1 MTNQNFS
8 QRNKSF
14 RKLFLKSNITFS
26 NNPINRLI
34 GVQPENDK
42 KILLKKLKDKISTIS
57 ECKLKN
63 NSNNIVFNDGN
74 INSPIMLIGEAPG
87 QKEDELSKPF
97 VGEAGSLLNKML
109 SAINLNRKDLYITN
123 VVNYRPPLNR
133 KPDSNEIKRYSE
145 FLLEH
150 VYIIKPKII
159 IFDEPSTG
167 LDTRASHKLD
177 HLIRDSV
184 KNKNITA
191 ITITHDMNSALQI
204 ADTIAM
210 LQGGKLIWSGKSSEL
225 KKSNHAEVK
234 HFIKPF
240 ATSA

>member
-34 GVQPENDK
+34 GVQTENDK

-133 KPDSNEIKRYSE
+133 KPDSNEIRRYSE

-150 VYIIKPKII
+150 VDIIKPKII
-159 IFDEPSTG
+159 ILLGSTAMEAFFG
-167 LDTRASHKLD
+167 SNLKISKERGIWKEM
-177 HLIRDSV
+177 LIKDKAFLTMVTFHPAYLLRQNDQKKYSWIDL
-184 KNKNITA
+184 KNIRNK
-191 ITITHDMNSALQI
+191 ID
-204 ADTIAM
+204 
-210 LQGGKLIWSGKSSEL
+210 EL
-225 KKSNHAEVK
+225 K
-234 HFIKPF
+234 IDI
-240 ATSA
+240 

>member
-1 MTNQNFS
+1 MSKQNFS
-8 QRNKSF
+8 QRNKSL

-34 GVQPENDK
+34 GAQPENDK
-42 KILLKKLKDKISTIS
+42 EILLKKLKDKISTIN

-150 VYIIKPKII
+150 VDIIKPKII
-159 IFDEPSTG
+159 ILLGSTAMEAFFG
-167 LDTRASHKLD
+167 SNLKISKERGIWKEI
-177 HLIRDSV
+177 LIKDKTFLTMVTFHPAYLLRQNDQKKYSWIDL
-184 KNKNITA
+184 KNIRNK
-191 ITITHDMNSALQI
+191 ID
-204 ADTIAM
+204 
-210 LQGGKLIWSGKSSEL
+210 EL
-225 KKSNHAEVK
+225 K
-234 HFIKPF
+234 IDI
-240 ATSA
+240 

>member
-42 KILLKKLKDKISTIS
+42 KTLLKKLKDKISTIS

-133 KPDSNEIKRYSE
+133 KPDSNEIRRYSE

-150 VYIIKPKII
+150 VDIIKPKII
-159 IFDEPSTG
+159 ILLGSTAMEAFFG
-167 LDTRASHKLD
+167 SNLKISKERGIWKEM
-177 HLIRDSV
+177 LIKDKTFLTMVTFHPAYLLRQNDQKKYSWIDL
-184 KNKNITA
+184 KNIRNK
-191 ITITHDMNSALQI
+191 ID
-204 ADTIAM
+204 
-210 LQGGKLIWSGKSSEL
+210 EL
-225 KKSNHAEVK
+225 K
-234 HFIKPF
+234 IGI
-240 ATSA
+240 

>member
-34 GVQPENDK
+34 GVQTENDK

-159 IFDEPSTG
+159 ILLGSTAMEAFFG
-167 LDTRASHKLD
+167 SNLKISKERGIWKEM
-177 HLIRDSV
+177 LIKDKTFLTMVTFHPAYLLRQNDQKKYSWIDL
-184 KNKNITA
+184 KNIRNK
-191 ITITHDMNSALQI
+191 ID
-204 ADTIAM
+204 
-210 LQGGKLIWSGKSSEL
+210 EL
-225 KKSNHAEVK
+225 K
-234 HFIKPF
+234 IDI
-240 ATSA
+240 

>member
-8 QRNKSF
+8 QRNKRF

-159 IFDEPSTG
+159 ILLGSTAMEAFFG
-167 LDTRASHKLD
+167 SNLKISKERGIWKEM
-177 HLIRDSV
+177 LIKD
-184 KNKNITA
+184 KNFLTMVTFHPAYLLRQNDQKKYSWIDLKNIRNK
-191 ITITHDMNSALQI
+191 ID
-204 ADTIAM
+204 
-210 LQGGKLIWSGKSSEL
+210 EL
-225 KKSNHAEVK
+225 K
-234 HFIKPF
+234 IGI
-240 ATSA
+240 

>member
-1 MTNQNFS
+1 MTKQNFS
-8 QRNKSF
+8 QRNKGL
-14 RKLFLKSNITFS
+14 RKLLLKSNITFS

-34 GVQPENDK
+34 VAQSENDK
-42 KILLKKLKDKISTIS
+42 EHLLKKLKDKISAIS

-109 SAINLNRKDLYITN
+109 SAINLYRKDLYVTN

-133 KPDSNEIKRYSE
+133 KPDSNEIERYSE

-150 VYIIKPKII
+150 VDIIKPKII
-159 IFDEPSTG
+159 ILLGSTAMEAFFG
-167 LDTRASHKLD
+167 SSLKISKERGIWKEI
-177 HLIRDSV
+177 LIKDKTFLTMITYHPAYLLRQNDQKKYSWIDL
-184 KNKNITA
+184 KKIRNKI
-191 ITITHDMNSALQI
+191 D
-204 ADTIAM
+204 
-210 LQGGKLIWSGKSSEL
+210 EL
-225 KKSNHAEVK
+225 KIV
-234 HFIKPF
+234 I
-240 ATSA
+240 

>member
-34 GVQPENDK
+34 DVQPRNDK

-159 IFDEPSTG
+159 ILLGSTAMEAFFG
-167 LDTRASHKLD
+167 SNLKISKERGIWKEM
-177 HLIRDSV
+177 LIKDKTFLTMVTFHPAYLLRQNDQKKYSWIDL
-184 KNKNITA
+184 KNIRNK
-191 ITITHDMNSALQI
+191 ID
-204 ADTIAM
+204 
-210 LQGGKLIWSGKSSEL
+210 EL
-225 KKSNHAEVK
+225 K
-234 HFIKPF
+234 IGI
-240 ATSA
+240 

>member
-34 GVQPENDK
+34 DVQPRNDK

-133 KPDSNEIKRYSE
+133 KPDTNEIRRYSE

-150 VYIIKPKII
+150 VDIIKPKII
-159 IFDEPSTG
+159 ILLGSTAMEAFFG
-167 LDTRASHKLD
+167 SNLKISKERGIWKEM
-177 HLIRDSV
+177 LIKDKTFLTMVTFHPAYLLRQNDQKKYSWIDL
-184 KNKNITA
+184 KNIRNK
-191 ITITHDMNSALQI
+191 ID
-204 ADTIAM
+204 
-210 LQGGKLIWSGKSSEL
+210 EL
-225 KKSNHAEVK
+225 K
-234 HFIKPF
+234 IGI
-240 ATSA
+240 

>member
-8 QRNKSF
+8 QRNKSLK
-14 RKLFLKSNITFS
+14 KLFLKSNITFS

-42 KILLKKLKDKISTIS
+42 KILLKKLKDKISTIN

-63 NSNNIVFNDGN
+63 NSNNMVFNDGN

-133 KPDSNEIKRYSE
+133 KPDSNEIRKYSE

-150 VYIIKPKII
+150 VDIIKPKII
-159 IFDEPSTG
+159 ILLGSTAMEAFFG
-167 LDTRASHKLD
+167 SNLKISKERGIWKEM
-177 HLIRDSV
+177 LIKDKTFLTMVTFHPAYLLRQNDQKKYSWIDL
-184 KNKNITA
+184 KNIRNK
-191 ITITHDMNSALQI
+191 ID
-204 ADTIAM
+204 
-210 LQGGKLIWSGKSSEL
+210 EL
-225 KKSNHAEVK
+225 K
-234 HFIKPF
+234 IGI
-240 ATSA
+240 

>member
-42 KILLKKLKDKISTIS
+42 KILLKKLKDKISTIN

-63 NSNNIVFNDGN
+63 NSNNMVFNDGN

-159 IFDEPSTG
+159 ILLGSTAMEAFFG
-167 LDTRASHKLD
+167 SNLKISKERGIWKEM
-177 HLIRDSV
+177 LIKDKTFLTMVTFHPAYLLRQNDQKKYSWIDL
-184 KNKNITA
+184 KNIRNK
-191 ITITHDMNSALQI
+191 ID
-204 ADTIAM
+204 
-210 LQGGKLIWSGKSSEL
+210 EL
-225 KKSNHAEVK
+225 K
-234 HFIKPF
+234 IGI
-240 ATSA
+240 

>member
-159 IFDEPSTG
+159 ILLGSTAMEAFFG
-167 LDTRASHKLD
+167 SNLKISKERGIWKEM
-177 HLIRDSV
+177 LIKDKAFLTMVTFHPAYLLRQNDQKKYSWIDL
-184 KNKNITA
+184 KNIRNK
-191 ITITHDMNSALQI
+191 ID
-204 ADTIAM
+204 
-210 LQGGKLIWSGKSSEL
+210 EL
-225 KKSNHAEVK
+225 K
-234 HFIKPF
+234 IGI
-240 ATSA
+240 

>member
-8 QRNKSF
+8 QRNKSLK
-14 RKLFLKSNITFS
+14 KLFLKSNITFS

-34 GVQPENDK
+34 GVHPENNK

-133 KPDSNEIKRYSE
+133 KPDSNEIRRYSE

-150 VYIIKPKII
+150 VDIIKPKII
-159 IFDEPSTG
+159 ILLGSTAMEAFFG
-167 LDTRASHKLD
+167 SNLKISKERGIWKEM
-177 HLIRDSV
+177 LIKDKTFLTMVTFHPAYLLRQNDQKKYSWIDL
-184 KNKNITA
+184 KNIRNK
-191 ITITHDMNSALQI
+191 ID
-204 ADTIAM
+204 
-210 LQGGKLIWSGKSSEL
+210 EL
-225 KKSNHAEVK
+225 K
-234 HFIKPF
+234 IDI
-240 ATSA
+240 

>member
-8 QRNKSF
+8 QRNKSLK
-14 RKLFLKSNITFS
+14 KLFLKSNITFS

-34 GVQPENDK
+34 EVQPENDK

-133 KPDSNEIKRYSE
+133 KPDSNEIRRYSE

-150 VYIIKPKII
+150 VDIIKPKII
-159 IFDEPSTG
+159 ILLGSTAMEAFFG
-167 LDTRASHKLD
+167 SNLKISKERGIWKEM
-177 HLIRDSV
+177 LIKDKTFLTMVTFHPAYLLRQNDQKKYSWIDL
-184 KNKNITA
+184 KNIRNK
-191 ITITHDMNSALQI
+191 ID
-204 ADTIAM
+204 
-210 LQGGKLIWSGKSSEL
+210 EL
-225 KKSNHAEVK
+225 K
-234 HFIKPF
+234 IDI
-240 ATSA
+240 

>member
-8 QRNKSF
+8 QRNKRF

-159 IFDEPSTG
+159 ILLGSTAMEAFFG
-167 LDTRASHKLD
+167 SNLKISKERGIWKEM
-177 HLIRDSV
+177 LIKDKTFLTMVTFHPAYLLRQNDQKKYSWIDL
-184 KNKNITA
+184 KNIRNK
-191 ITITHDMNSALQI
+191 ID
-204 ADTIAM
+204 
-210 LQGGKLIWSGKSSEL
+210 EL
-225 KKSNHAEVK
+225 K
-234 HFIKPF
+234 IGI
-240 ATSA
+240 

>member
-34 GVQPENDK
+34 DVQPRNDK

-133 KPDSNEIKRYSE
+133 KPDTNEIRRYSE

-150 VYIIKPKII
+150 VDIIKPKII
-159 IFDEPSTG
+159 ILLGSTAMEAFFG
-167 LDTRASHKLD
+167 SNLKISKERGIWKEM
-177 HLIRDSV
+177 LIKDKTFLTMVTFHPAYLLRQNDQKKYSWIDL
-184 KNKNITA
+184 KNIRNK
-191 ITITHDMNSALQI
+191 ID
-204 ADTIAM
+204 
-210 LQGGKLIWSGKSSEL
+210 EL
-225 KKSNHAEVK
+225 K
-234 HFIKPF
+234 IDI
-240 ATSA
+240 

>member
-123 VVNYRPPLNR
+123 VVNFRPPLNR

-150 VYIIKPKII
+150 VDIIEPKII
-159 IFDEPSTG
+159 ILLGSTAMEAFFG
-167 LDTRASHKLD
+167 SNLKISKERGIWKEM
-177 HLIRDSV
+177 LIKDKTFLTMVTFHPAYLLRQNDQKKYSWIDL
-184 KNKNITA
+184 KNIRNK
-191 ITITHDMNSALQI
+191 ID
-204 ADTIAM
+204 
-210 LQGGKLIWSGKSSEL
+210 EL
-225 KKSNHAEVK
+225 K
-234 HFIKPF
+234 IGI
-240 ATSA
+240 

>member
-1 MTNQNFS
+1 MTKQNFS
-8 QRNKSF
+8 QRNKGL

-34 GVQPENDK
+34 VAQSENDK
-42 KILLKKLKDKISTIS
+42 EHLLKKLKDKISAIS

-109 SAINLNRKDLYITN
+109 SAINLYRKDLYVTN

-133 KPDSNEIKRYSE
+133 KPDSNEIERYSE

-150 VYIIKPKII
+150 VDIIKPKII
-159 IFDEPSTG
+159 ILLGSTAMEAFFG
-167 LDTRASHKLD
+167 SSLKISKERGIWKEI
-177 HLIRDSV
+177 LIKDKTFLTMVTYHPAYLLR
-184 KNKNITA
+184 KNDQKKYSWIDLKKIRNKI
-191 ITITHDMNSALQI
+191 D
-204 ADTIAM
+204 
-210 LQGGKLIWSGKSSEL
+210 EL
-225 KKSNHAEVK
+225 KIV
-234 HFIKPF
+234 I
-240 ATSA
+240 

>member
-8 QRNKSF
+8 QRNKSLK
-14 RKLFLKSNITFS
+14 KLFLKSNITFS

-63 NSNNIVFNDGN
+63 NSNNMVFNDGN

-150 VYIIKPKII
+150 VDIIKPKII
-159 IFDEPSTG
+159 ILLGSTAMEAFFG
-167 LDTRASHKLD
+167 SNLKISKERGIWKEM
-177 HLIRDSV
+177 LIKDKTFLTMVTFHPAYLLRQNDQKKYSWIDL
-184 KNKNITA
+184 KNIRNK
-191 ITITHDMNSALQI
+191 ID
-204 ADTIAM
+204 
-210 LQGGKLIWSGKSSEL
+210 EL
-225 KKSNHAEVK
+225 K
-234 HFIKPF
+234 IDI
-240 ATSA
+240 

>member
-87 QKEDELSKPF
+87 QKEDELSKP
-97 VGEAGSLLNKML
+97 L
-109 SAINLNRKDLYITN
+109 
-123 VVNYRPPLNR
+123 
-133 KPDSNEIKRYSE
+133 
-145 FLLEH
+145 
-150 VYIIKPKII
+150 
-159 IFDEPSTG
+159 
-167 LDTRASHKLD
+167 
-177 HLIRDSV
+177 
-184 KNKNITA
+184 
-191 ITITHDMNSALQI
+191 
-204 ADTIAM
+204 
-210 LQGGKLIWSGKSSEL
+210 
-225 KKSNHAEVK
+225 
-234 HFIKPF
+234 
-240 ATSA
+240 

>member
-8 QRNKSF
+8 QRNKSLK
-14 RKLFLKSNITFS
+14 KLFLKSNITFS

-42 KILLKKLKDKISTIS
+42 KILLKKLKDKISTIN

-63 NSNNIVFNDGN
+63 NSNNMVFNDGN

-133 KPDSNEIKRYSE
+133 KPDSNEIRKYSE

-150 VYIIKPKII
+150 VDIIKPKII
-159 IFDEPSTG
+159 ILLGSTAMEAFFG
-167 LDTRASHKLD
+167 SNLKISKERGIWKEM
-177 HLIRDSV
+177 LIKDKTFLTMVTFHPAYLLRQNDQKKYSWIDL
-184 KNKNITA
+184 KNIRNK
-191 ITITHDMNSALQI
+191 ID
-204 ADTIAM
+204 
-210 LQGGKLIWSGKSSEL
+210 EL
-225 KKSNHAEVK
+225 K
-234 HFIKPF
+234 IDI
-240 ATSA
+240 

>member
-133 KPDSNEIKRYSE
+133 KPDSNEIRRYSE

-150 VYIIKPKII
+150 VDIINPKII
-159 IFDEPSTG
+159 ILLGSTAMEAFFG
-167 LDTRASHKLD
+167 SNLKISKERGIWKEM
-177 HLIRDSV
+177 LIKDKTFLTMVTFHPAYLLRQNDQKKYSWIDL
-184 KNKNITA
+184 KNIRNK
-191 ITITHDMNSALQI
+191 ID
-204 ADTIAM
+204 
-210 LQGGKLIWSGKSSEL
+210 EL
-225 KKSNHAEVK
+225 K
-234 HFIKPF
+234 IGI
-240 ATSA
+240 

>member
-87 QKEDELSKPF
+87 KKEDELSKPF

-133 KPDSNEIKRYSE
+133 KPDSNEIRKYSE

-150 VYIIKPKII
+150 VDIIKPKII
-159 IFDEPSTG
+159 ILLGSTAMEAFFG
-167 LDTRASHKLD
+167 SNLKISKERGIWKEM
-177 HLIRDSV
+177 LIKDKTFLTMVTFHPAYLLRQNDQKKYSWIDL
-184 KNKNITA
+184 KNIRNK
-191 ITITHDMNSALQI
+191 ID
-204 ADTIAM
+204 
-210 LQGGKLIWSGKSSEL
+210 EL
-225 KKSNHAEVK
+225 K
-234 HFIKPF
+234 IGI
-240 ATSA
+240 

>member
-8 QRNKSF
+8 QRNKRF

-150 VYIIKPKII
+150 VDIIKPKII
-159 IFDEPSTG
+159 ILLGSTAMEAFFG
-167 LDTRASHKLD
+167 SNLKISKERGIWKEM
-177 HLIRDSV
+177 LIKDKTFLTMVTFHPAYLLRQNDQKKYSWIDL
-184 KNKNITA
+184 KNIRNK
-191 ITITHDMNSALQI
+191 ID
-204 ADTIAM
+204 
-210 LQGGKLIWSGKSSEL
+210 EL
-225 KKSNHAEVK
+225 K
-234 HFIKPF
+234 IDI
-240 ATSA
+240 

>member
-159 IFDEPSTG
+159 ILLGSTAMEAFFG
-167 LDTRASHKLD
+167 SNLKISKERGIWKEM
-177 HLIRDSV
+177 LIKDKTYLTMVTFHPAYLLRQNDQKKYSWIDL
-184 KNKNITA
+184 KNIRNK
-191 ITITHDMNSALQI
+191 ID
-204 ADTIAM
+204 
-210 LQGGKLIWSGKSSEL
+210 EL
-225 KKSNHAEVK
+225 K
-234 HFIKPF
+234 IGI
-240 ATSA
+240 

>member
-42 KILLKKLKDKISTIS
+42 KILLKKLKDKISKIS

-150 VYIIKPKII
+150 VDIIKPKII
-159 IFDEPSTG
+159 ILLGSTAMEAFFG
-167 LDTRASHKLD
+167 SNLKISKERGIWKEM
-177 HLIRDSV
+177 LIKDKTFLTMITFHPAYLLRQNDQKKYSWIDL
-184 KNKNITA
+184 KNIRNK
-191 ITITHDMNSALQI
+191 ID
-204 ADTIAM
+204 
-210 LQGGKLIWSGKSSEL
+210 EL
-225 KKSNHAEVK
+225 K
-234 HFIKPF
+234 IDI
-240 ATSA
+240 

>member
-150 VYIIKPKII
+150 VDIIKPKII
-159 IFDEPSTG
+159 ILLGSTAMEAFFG
-167 LDTRASHKLD
+167 SNLKISKERGIWKEM
-177 HLIRDSV
+177 LIKDKTFLTMVTFHPAYLLRQNDQKKYSWIDL
-184 KNKNITA
+184 KNIRNK
-191 ITITHDMNSALQI
+191 ID
-204 ADTIAM
+204 
-210 LQGGKLIWSGKSSEL
+210 EL
-225 KKSNHAEVK
+225 K
-234 HFIKPF
+234 IGI
-240 ATSA
+240 

>member
-42 KILLKKLKDKISTIS
+42 KNLLKKLKDKISTIS

-159 IFDEPSTG
+159 ILLGSTAMEAFFG
-167 LDTRASHKLD
+167 SNLKISKERVIWKEM
-177 HLIRDSV
+177 LIKD
-184 KNKNITA
+184 KTFLTMAN
-191 ITITHDMNSALQI
+191 
-204 ADTIAM
+204 
-210 LQGGKLIWSGKSSEL
+210 
-225 KKSNHAEVK
+225 
-234 HFIKPF
+234 F
-240 ATSA
+240 

>member
-150 VYIIKPKII
+150 VDIIKPKII
-159 IFDEPSTG
+159 ILLGSTAMEAFFG
-167 LDTRASHKLD
+167 SSLKISKERGIWKEI
-177 HLIRDSV
+177 LIKDKTFLTMITYHPAYLLRQNDQKKYSWIDL
-184 KNKNITA
+184 KKIRNKI
-191 ITITHDMNSALQI
+191 D
-204 ADTIAM
+204 
-210 LQGGKLIWSGKSSEL
+210 EL
-225 KKSNHAEVK
+225 KIV
-234 HFIKPF
+234 I
-240 ATSA
+240 

>member
-34 GVQPENDK
+34 GAQPENDK

-133 KPDSNEIKRYSE
+133 KPDSNEIRRYSE

-159 IFDEPSTG
+159 ILLGSTAMEAFFG
-167 LDTRASHKLD
+167 SNLKISKERGIWKEM
-177 HLIRDSV
+177 LIKDKTYLTMVTFHPAYLLRQNDQKKYSWIDL
-184 KNKNITA
+184 KNIRNK
-191 ITITHDMNSALQI
+191 ID
-204 ADTIAM
+204 
-210 LQGGKLIWSGKSSEL
+210 EL
-225 KKSNHAEVK
+225 K
-234 HFIKPF
+234 IDI
-240 ATSA
+240 

>member
-159 IFDEPSTG
+159 ILLGSTAMEAFFG
-167 LDTRASHKLD
+167 SNLKISKERGIWKEM
-177 HLIRDSV
+177 LIKDKTFLTMVTFHPAYLLRQNDQKKYSWIDL
-184 KNKNITA
+184 KNIRNK
-191 ITITHDMNSALQI
+191 ID
-204 ADTIAM
+204 
-210 LQGGKLIWSGKSSEL
+210 EL
-225 KKSNHAEVK
+225 K
-234 HFIKPF
+234 IDI
-240 ATSA
+240 

>member
-34 GVQPENDK
+34 GAQPENDK

-133 KPDSNEIKRYSE
+133 KPDSNEIRRYSE

-159 IFDEPSTG
+159 ILLGSTAMEAFFG
-167 LDTRASHKLD
+167 SNLKISKERGIWKEM
-177 HLIRDSV
+177 LIKDKTFLTMVTFHPAYLLRQNDQKKYSWIDL
-184 KNKNITA
+184 KNIRNK
-191 ITITHDMNSALQI
+191 ID
-204 ADTIAM
+204 
-210 LQGGKLIWSGKSSEL
+210 EL
-225 KKSNHAEVK
+225 K
-234 HFIKPF
+234 IDI
-240 ATSA
+240 

>member
-150 VYIIKPKII
+150 VDIIKPKII
-159 IFDEPSTG
+159 ILLGSTAMEAFFG
-167 LDTRASHKLD
+167 SNLKISKERGIWKEI
-177 HLIRDSV
+177 LIKDKTFLTMVTFHPAYLLRQNDQKKYSWIDL
-184 KNKNITA
+184 KNIRNK
-191 ITITHDMNSALQI
+191 ID
-204 ADTIAM
+204 
-210 LQGGKLIWSGKSSEL
+210 EL
-225 KKSNHAEVK
+225 K
-234 HFIKPF
+234 IDI
-240 ATSA
+240 

>member
-14 RKLFLKSNITFS
+14 RKFFLKSNITFS

-42 KILLKKLKDKISTIS
+42 KILLKKLKDKISTIN

-63 NSNNIVFNDGN
+63 NSNNMVFNDGN

-133 KPDSNEIKRYSE
+133 KPDSNEIRRYSE

-150 VYIIKPKII
+150 VDIIKPKII
-159 IFDEPSTG
+159 ILLGSTAMEAFFGSNLKISKERGIWKEMLIKDKTFLTMVTFHPAYLLRQPEQKKNSWEDLKMIKKRVDE
-167 LDTRASHKLD
+167 LEI
-177 HLIRDSV
+177 LI
-184 KNKNITA
+184 
-191 ITITHDMNSALQI
+191 
-204 ADTIAM
+204 
-210 LQGGKLIWSGKSSEL
+210 
-225 KKSNHAEVK
+225 
-234 HFIKPF
+234 
-240 ATSA
+240 

>member
-123 VVNYRPPLNR
+123 VVNYRPPLDR

-150 VYIIKPKII
+150 VDIIKPKII
-159 IFDEPSTG
+159 ILLGSTAMEAFFG
-167 LDTRASHKLD
+167 SNLKISKERGIWKEM
-177 HLIRDSV
+177 LIKDKTFLTMVTFHPAYLLRQNDQKKYSWIDL
-184 KNKNITA
+184 KNIRNK
-191 ITITHDMNSALQI
+191 ID
-204 ADTIAM
+204 
-210 LQGGKLIWSGKSSEL
+210 EL
-225 KKSNHAEVK
+225 K
-234 HFIKPF
+234 IDI
-240 ATSA
+240 